1 MPISELHDI
10 NPKSWMKKFQKN
22 SIQYLVKMAVFYHLL
37 SIGLTYVGSQLV
49 VRVITDYQEPS
60 FPVSIVMAL
69 TSGPIEEVLFFGLPY
84 YLTGNPY
91 AVLVLG
97 SIWSAAHIFNTQ
109 VFQLNSL
116 GYVTFL
122 ATIPHLFFSLRTW
135 ISGKGWFAILFHTGW
150 NLAFLLSYC
159 FAGIRN
165 CSVFGEGD
173 YMTLDLFALGLTGS
187 LLSILYLLY
196 SKNKLSKRKFRFTM
210 ASSVSAFVLFEI
222 LVNLKYVEL
231 FFFNS

>member
-1 MPISELHDI
+1 MSLHELHDM
-10 NPKSWMKKFQKN
+10 NPKYWIRQFQKN
-22 SIQYLVKMAVFYHLL
+22 SIFYLVKMAIFYHLL

-49 VRVITDYQEPS
+49 IHVITDYREPS

-69 TSGPIEEVLFFGLPY
+69 TSGPIEEILFFGLPY

-97 SIWSAAHIFNTQ
+97 SIWSVAHIFNTQ

-159 FAGIRN
+159 FVGIRN

-173 YMTLDLFALGLTGS
+173 YLTIDLFALGLMGS

-196 SKNKLSKRKFRFTM
+196 AKNKITKRKFRLTM
-210 ASSVSAFVLFEI
+210 SSSVIAFVIFEI
-222 LVNLKYVEL
+222 LINLRYVEL
-231 FFFNS
+231 FFSSS

>member
-1 MPISELHDI
+1 MPISELHDM

-22 SIQYLVKMAVFYHLL
+22 SILYLVKMAIFYHLL

-69 TSGPIEEVLFFGLPY
+69 TSGPIEEILFFGLPY

-91 AVLVLG
+91 AVLILG

-159 FAGIRN
+159 YAGIRA

-173 YMTLDLFALGLTGS
+173 YVALDLFALGLAGS

-196 SKNKLSKRKFRFTM
+196 SKNKISKRKFRFTM
-210 ASSVSAFVLFEI
+210 TSFVAAFVVFEI

>member
-1 MPISELHDI
+1 MPISELYDM

-22 SIQYLVKMAVFYHLL
+22 SILYLVKMAVFYHLL

-159 FAGIRN
+159 FVGIRN

-173 YMTLDLFALGLTGS
+173 YMALDFFALGLAGS

-196 SKNKLSKRKFRFTM
+196 SKNKISKRKFRFTM
-210 ASSVSAFVLFEI
+210 TSFVAAFVVFEI